1 MSSIITYVIILVLIL
16 IAIYIYYYYFYLSSS
31 NINKYKLP
39 LLTDETV
46 FTEDYNTTIN
56 LATQVSPRLT
66 LYVPKLGHGLT
77 FSWDMYI
84 SAKNGNDTWQNNFN
98 YLKPIITF
106 GDSPVISYHPKKNY
120 LSIVVKYRNNP
131 FYTQFTELKYKDVRL
146 QNWSQYILVIENR
159 NIRLFING
167 KLVLTKVLP
176 SVVVIPELNNQVV
189 LGEINNNFLG
199 KLRNLIL
206 YPYPL
211 SYDEITTIANNPPS
225 SLRSCENNCDKILN

>member
-106 GDSPVISYHPKKNY
+106 GDSPVISYHPKK
-120 LSIVVKYRNNP
+120 II
-131 FYTQFTELKYKDVRL
+131 FQ
-146 QNWSQYILVIENR
+146 
-159 NIRLFING
+159 
-167 KLVLTKVLP
+167 
-176 SVVVIPELNNQVV
+176 
-189 LGEINNNFLG
+189 
-199 KLRNLIL
+199 
-206 YPYPL
+206 
-211 SYDEITTIANNPPS
+211 
-225 SLRSCENNCDKILN
+225 